1 MNIVYEDG
9 KLVRYRGN
17 MSGLEYEI
25 EKIKTN
31 GKTKIII
38 DSNLLNNPNYLSA
51 FGKVLFNSLDDF
63 KKIGTRYSDAS
74 FEFRIN
80 NDNDLVKI
88 KEIVNKYPTI
98 KSKCNVINNS
108 KSNNLDNNMEE
119 KKEKKTIENYIR
131 AKLITVNNNGKLTN
145 RIVRAKDSE
154 RGEYVL
160 DNVNMDDLQRE
171 FDLLVNSDLSLL
183 SLSEEEI
190 TNKVIDSLEM
200 KRKRYDLESRDK
212 VTSIDGK
219 GDAIMKAAGMDSKI
233 NTELG
238 MAMNDPGERNDNS
251 FKTVESNG
259 DNYNVV
265 NPSVSE
271 VYGNNVT
278 MEANSSISSDVSSDE
293 VEERGEEVY
302 YLDSYSGEVYN
313 KDGEKIGMIGNE
325 FSIDSNDNYL
335 VQESDGKKIRLGPI
349 DDINNLGKSNDMNGP
364 KVRRRVKPSDLDNA
378 AFVNMNSFI
387 VLITIFSVMAI
398 FLYLISK

>member
-1 MNIVYEDG
+1 MNMVYDDG
-9 KLVRYRGN
+9 GLVRYRGN
-17 MSGLEYEI
+17 SSGFNYDI
-25 EKIKTN
+25 ECKKNN
-31 GKTKIII
+31 GKTKVII
-38 DSNLLNNPNYLSA
+38 DSNLLNNSNYL
-51 FGKVLFNSLDDF
+51 FGFGRVLFSSLDDL
-63 KKIGTRYSDAS
+63 KKIGTKYSDAS
-74 FEFRIN
+74 FEFRVN
-80 NDNDLVKI
+80 NENELSRV
-88 KEIVNKYPTI
+88 KEIINKYPTI
-98 KSKCNVINNS
+98 KSKCNVVNNA
-108 KSNNLDNNMEE
+108 KSNNLANNMEE
-119 KKEKKTIENYIR
+119 KKEKRTIENYIR

-183 SLSEEEI
+183 NLSEEEI

-200 KRKRYDLESRDK
+200 KRKRYDLETRDK
-212 VTSIDGK
+212 VASIDGK
-219 GDAIMKAAGMDSKI
+219 GDVIMKAAGMDSKI

-238 MAMNDPGERNDNS
+238 MSMNDPSERNDNS

-278 MEANSSISSDVSSDE
+278 MESNSSISGDVSS
-293 VEERGEEVY
+293 EEIEKRDDEVY

-313 KDGEKIGMIGNE
+313 KDGEKIGVIGKE
-325 FSIDSNDNYL
+325 FSIDPNDNYL
-335 VQESDGKKIRLGPI
+335 IQKTEDESVRLGPI
-349 DDINNLGKSNDMNGP
+349 DDINNLGKSNDMNRS
-364 KVRRRVKPSDLDNA
+364 KVRRLEKPSDLDNA